1 MERIRA
7 RMRRVQT
14 MVIPQM
20 QRRML
25 LEDSENADG
34 QNGGA
39 PDGNGQGG
47 EAPSM
52 LDLTGEE
59 QTITITADTV
69 ITKQAGGMQPGGDGQ
84 NGSARE
90 AGR

>member
-1 MERIRA
+1 MAEHRMEK
-7 RMRRVQT
+7 VK
-14 MVIPQM
+14 
-20 QRRML
+20 
-25 LEDSENADG
+25 
-34 QNGGA
+34 
-39 PDGNGQGG
+39 GG

-84 NGSARE
+84 NGGAPEKPEVMDR
-90 AGR
+90 ALIL